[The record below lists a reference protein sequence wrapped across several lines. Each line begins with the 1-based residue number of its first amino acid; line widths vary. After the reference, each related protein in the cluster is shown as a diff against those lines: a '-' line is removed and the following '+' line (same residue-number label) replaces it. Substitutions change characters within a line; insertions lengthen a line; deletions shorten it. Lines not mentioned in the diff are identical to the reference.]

1 MEMKRPAR
9 VFVLNVSPSVDC
21 GRFPIKR
28 IVHDT
33 VTVSA
38 DLVAD
43 GHDVVRGRLAYR
55 VRPDGLW
62 QFVPLAHQGNDRY
75 QGTFKTTTVG
85 VYEYRVEGYIDA
97 YATWRERFEKKRAI
111 NQDLPR
117 ELAQLAQIIAQHLA
131 MASSLPEDVR
141 IQLAQ
146 VQQQLESLDVEA
158 AADVATSKV
167 LQDLMLKVQ
176 DDQDVGRSEIFLVRV
191 DRPRALFGAWYEFF
205 PRSCAREGG
214 RHGTFAES
222 EPFLE
227 YVAGLGFDVVYLP
240 PIHPIGTIHRKGVN
254 NHTTAKASDPGSPWA
269 IGSAQG
275 GHLAIEPSLG
285 TLADFDHFH
294 QTVRQLG
301 MELAMDITFQ
311 CAPDHPWVQ
320 EHPEWF
326 SHFPDG
332 SIQYAENPP
341 KKYEDV
347 YPLNFDTPAWQALWE
362 ALKDVVK
369 FWADRGVR
377 IFRVD
382 NPHTKPLAFWEWLI
396 GQIQAQYPDAIFLSE
411 AFTRPKLMY
420 ALSKAGFS
428 QSYTYFA
435 WRNTP
440 ADLRQYLMELTRTE
454 VKEFFRPNFWPNTP
468 DILPEFLQTPNVTA
482 FAIRLILAATLAA
495 SYGIYGP
502 AYELLESRPVR
513 PGSEEYDHSEKYE
526 IRHWDLSH
534 TPNLQHLIRQVN
546 AIRHQEAA
554 LHNNHSLEFHGCDN
568 PMLLV
573 YSKQS
578 QVDGRVLLMV
588 VNTDPVYTQSGWTAL
603 NMQILGMADD
613 AVYIVHDLL
622 TDARY
627 EWRGPYNYVELRPD
641 SYNAHIFRIEAKEG
655 I

>member
-9 VFVLNVSPSVDC
+9 VLVLNVSPSVDC

-33 VTVSA
+33 VTVSV

-158 AADVATSKV
+158 AADLATSNA
-167 LQDLMLKVQ
+167 LQDLMLKAQ
-176 DDQDVGRSEIFLVRV
+176 DDQHGGRSEIFLVRV

-205 PRSCAREGG
+205 PRSCAREGS

-294 QTVRQLG
+294 QSVQQLG

-526 IRHWDLSH
+526 IRHWDLSQ